1 VGNPVA
7 IGTGPTINVTP
18 PAAGAN
24 YTCRFI
30 YPICNAGWS
39 ICNASAGP
47 GPDTVFVQPGP
58 PIPTIGPISYSDT
71 ICFNGTGTYSVPN
84 LGYIYNWSAVGN
96 IISGQGTD
104 MIDVDWNGIP
114 SGFVPG
120 GVMVTAIG
128 VGGCQSLPIDID
140 LTIYNVIPTIS
151 QVGPFCS
158 DEEFVTL
165 TTMPIGG
172 ILSGSGLTGNDFYP
186 TLADT
191 NLNTITYTYSQSGCS
206 FDTTISIMVYEKPT
220 LIELSSADSYFEICE
235 LDSINQAY
243 TSIWSVPGFNEW
255 SVNGGAPINTDILNV
270 TWYWDSVGF
279 NTITVIHTANG
290 CPSLIEQILV
300 VIEECPQTLIW
311 IPNAFT
317 PNGDEDNNTW
327 QPVFTDGYDP
337 QDFSLIVMNRWG
349 ETIWESH
356 NANESWDGTYRGTL
370 CPSGIYVYKITYGND
385 KTSEKNVLIGH
396 ITMIE

>member
-1 VGNPVA
+1 
-7 IGTGPTINVTP
+7 
-18 PAAGAN
+18 
-24 YTCRFI
+24 
-30 YPICNAGWS
+30 
-39 ICNASAGP
+39 
-47 GPDTVFVQPGP
+47 
-58 PIPTIGPISYSDT
+58 
-71 ICFNGTGTYSVPN
+71 
-84 LGYIYNWSAVGN
+84 
-96 IISGQGTD
+96 
-104 MIDVDWNGIP
+104 
-114 SGFVPG
+114 
-120 GVMVTAIG
+120 
-128 VGGCQSLPIDID
+128 
-140 LTIYNVIPTIS
+140 
-151 QVGPFCS
+151 VGPFCS

-270 TWYWDSVGF
+270 TWYWDSVGV

-337 QDFSLIVMNRWG
+337 QDFSLLIMNRWG